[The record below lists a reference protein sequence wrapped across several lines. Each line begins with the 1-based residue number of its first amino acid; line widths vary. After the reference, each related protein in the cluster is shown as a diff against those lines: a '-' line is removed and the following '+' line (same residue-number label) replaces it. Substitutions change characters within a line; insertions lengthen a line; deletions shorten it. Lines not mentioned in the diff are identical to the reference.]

1 MILVLLGIAV
11 LLLLIGIVWYK
22 NDEYSIGALFVGI
35 LGGISVAA
43 AMTITIILTY
53 AVSEAKVIDSKIEM
67 YQMAN
72 EKIETQIAETVQQYQ
87 EYEQGVFEKVAP
99 EKAVTLV
106 ALYPEL
112 KSNEL
117 VSKQISVYVD
127 NNQKINELKEKKINA
142 SIDKWWLYFGRDTK
156 KGGAE

>member
-1 MILVLLGIAV
+1 MILVLLGITV
-11 LLLLIGIVWYK
+11 ILLGIGIAWWK
-22 NDEYSIGALFVGI
+22 NDEFSIGASALTVFDAIAVAI
-35 LGGISVAA
+35 LIVF
-43 AMTITIILTY
+43 TIIIACDVT
-53 AVSEAKVIDSKIEM
+53 AAKVIDDKIAM
-67 YQMAN
+67 YQTAN

-117 VSKQISVYVD
+117 VAKQISIYVD

-142 SIDKWWLYFGRDTK
+142 SIDRWWLYFGR
-156 KGGAE
+156 